1 MAADGNDDEE
11 SHRERVNREF
21 IELLNELRVA
31 LPGVQVLFA
40 FLLTV
45 PFSQQF
51 SKTNDFQR
59 DVYFVTLMLA
69 GLSSV
74 LLITPSAQHRWLFRK
89 HDKEQLLQRSNRY
102 ALIGILCLAAAF
114 CAAVLLVA
122 DFIFSRTTGFI
133 AAGLLGL
140 LFAFLWV
147 GLPVYRRV
155 DDDNPAVKAN

>member
-1 MAADGNDDEE
+1 MADDDDGDGE

-51 SKTNDFQR
+51 SKANEFQR
-59 DVYFVTLMLA
+59 DVYFVTLFLA

-89 HDKEQLLQRSNRY
+89 HDKEQLLERSNRY
-102 ALIGILCLAAAF
+102 ALGGILCLAVAL

-122 DFIFSRTTGFI
+122 DFIFSRTTAII
-133 AAGLLGL
+133 ATALLGL
-140 LFAFLWV
+140 LFLYLWV
-147 GLPVYRRV
+147 GLPVRRRMV
-155 DDDNPAVKAN
+155 EDAQVRED

>member
-1 MAADGNDDEE
+1 VADDDGDGE

-21 IELLNELRVA
+21 IELLNELRIA

-51 SKTNDFQR
+51 NKTSEFQR
-59 DVYFVTLMLA
+59 DVYFVTLLLA

-74 LLITPSAQHRWLFRK
+74 LLITPSAQHRWLFRR
-89 HDKEQLLQRSNRY
+89 HDKEQLLKRSNRY
-102 ALIGILCLAAAF
+102 ALVGILCLAVAF

-122 DFIFSRTTGFI
+122 DFIFDRTTAI
-133 AAGLLGL
+133 VATSLLAAVFLY
-140 LFAFLWV
+140 LWV
-147 GLPVYRRV
+147 GLPVRRRM
-155 DDDNPAVKAN
+155 DEDAQFSED